1 MGKEYRKVL
10 AMEGKAKE
18 CIASKT
24 LMCQESPKTS
34 GVALAPEAT
43 WQRKKKCIY
52 AHIPPNKPEEGGTK
66 EPVELNFVRLRHR
79 SQETPETRYFA
90 GS

>member
-1 MGKEYRKVL
+1 ML

-43 WQRKKKCIY
+43 WQRQKSPHDIL
-52 AHIPPNKPEEGGTK
+52 ANLVPS
-66 EPVELNFVRLRHR
+66 R
-79 SQETPETRYFA
+79 SQDLPLQSPFNI
-90 GS
+90 